1 MTGVF
6 EVNSVEETWALARQ
20 FAAELKPGDVVCLEG
35 DLGAGKTTF
44 TQGLAAALGVAG
56 RVTSPTFCLVQEHRK
71 VGKWES
77 GKVGEGGEEVG
88 KWKSGKVGECGEEVV
103 KLESGKVEV
112 CGEEVEKCESG
123 KVEECGEEVGNWERG
138 VDAGR
143 GTLPPSHPP
152 TLPPSHLPTFPPSH
166 PPTLLVHMDLY
177 RLRGE
182 DDVLAIGWEDYLA
195 EGAIL
200 VVEWPERAGSL
211 IPPTAKHVVFTHLD
225 GHERRR
231 LEFA

>member
-56 RVTSPTFCLVQEHRK
+56 RVTSPTFCLVQEHRR

-77 GKVGEGGEEVG
+77 GRVP
-88 KWKSGKVGECGEEVV
+88 
-103 KLESGKVEV
+103 L
-112 CGEEVEKCESG
+112 
-123 KVEECGEEVGNWERG
+123 
-138 VDAGR
+138 
-143 GTLPPSHPP
+143 
-152 TLPPSHLPTFPPSH
+152 
-166 PPTLLVHMDLY
+166 LLVHMDLY